1 MLDDLI
7 DSVALEVPDA
17 PRATIRDMLSWAS
30 REFCT
35 EADAWVTE
43 EGPVIYGADSDYPMI
58 VAPAGEAIRIV
69 SLTLNGRTVTQGEG
83 FQQSSP
89 TEVVFSQTPSQPVVN
104 GRLACRPKPG
114 DLPANEVLSRWG
126 EPIADGA
133 RWRLLLLP
141 QAWQNPELSSYYQRR
156 FLAGITDARQ
166 QSRLGHARGGAR
178 VKMRRFV

>member
-1 MLDDLI
+1 MLDELI

-17 PRATIRDMLSWAS
+17 PRATMRDMLSWAS

-43 EGPVIYGADSDYPMI
+43 EGPVIYGADSDYPLI
-58 VAPAGEAIRIV
+58 VAPTGEAIRIV
-69 SLTLNGRTVTQGEG
+69 SLTMDGRMVTQGEG
-83 FQQSSP
+83 FEQRSP
-89 TEVVFSQTPSQPVVN
+89 TEIVFSQTPSQAVIS
-104 GRLACRPKPG
+104 GRLACRPKRG
-114 DLPANEVLSRWG
+114 DFPADGVLSRWG

-141 QAWQNPELSSYYQRR
+141 QSWRDPELASYYQRR
-156 FLAGITDARQ
+156 FLAGITDAKQ

-178 VKMRRFV
+178 VQMRRFV